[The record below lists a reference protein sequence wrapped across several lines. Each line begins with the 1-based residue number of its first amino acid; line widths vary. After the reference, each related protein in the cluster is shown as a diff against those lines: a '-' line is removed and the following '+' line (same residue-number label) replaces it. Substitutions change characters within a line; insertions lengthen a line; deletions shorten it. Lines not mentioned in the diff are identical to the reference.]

1 MIVGLVLAGGR
12 SSRYGSEKAVARLDG
27 ETLLERA
34 LAVLRGDCAA
44 LAVSARP
51 DSGAAALASDLGLPV
66 LPDADGAPDG
76 PLAGVAAGLRWAAGL
91 GAEALVTL
99 PCDLPRAPTDLVGRL
114 AEGRAEAFAAF
125 ATTAEGVHPL
135 CALWSVDLL
144 ASLDSALADGH
155 PAVQGF
161 LTDVAAAAVP
171 FADAAAF
178 ANMNRPDDLRTRD

>member
-1 MIVGLVLAGGR
+1 MIAGLVLAGGR
-12 SSRYGSEKAVARLDG
+12 SSRYGSEKAVARFDG
-27 ETLLERA
+27 ETLLERE

-51 DSGAAALASDLGLPV
+51 ESGAATLAASLGLPV

-99 PCDLPRAPTDLVGRL
+99 PCDMPHAPQDLARRLIAGR
-114 AEGRAEAFAAF
+114 GDAFAAF

-135 CALWSVDLL
+135 CALWSIDLL

-161 LTDVAAAAVP
+161 LADVGAATVR
-171 FADAAAF
+171 FEDAAAF
-178 ANMNRPDDLRTRD
+178 ANMNRPGDL